1 MPRTAPVLLV
11 LALCGGVTGCLGDDA
26 QHAAQAPAATHAAT
40 LAIEGMTCASCA
52 VTVKVA
58 LGRLPGIAEVHVD
71 TANGR
76 AVVRFDRAQV
86 DAARIAAAITDA
98 GYPSSVLSEREV

>member
-1 MPRTAPVLLV
+1 MPRTAPVLLL
-11 LALCGGVTGCLGDDA
+11 LALCGGVAGCLGDAA
-26 QHAAQAPAATHAAT
+26 QHASQAPAVTHAAT

-58 LGRLPGIAEVHVD
+58 LGRLPGIAEIQVD

-86 DAARIAAAITDA
+86 DAARIAAAITEA
-98 GYPSSVLSEREV
+98 GYPASVLSEREV

>member
-1 MPRTAPVLLV
+1 MTRTAHVLLF
-11 LALCGGVTGCLGDDA
+11 LALWGGVAGCLGDDA
-26 QHAAQAPAATHAAT
+26 QHVEQAPAATHAAT

-52 VTVKVA
+52 VTVKIA
-58 LGRLPGIAEVHVD
+58 LGRLPGIVEVQVD

>member
-1 MPRTAPVLLV
+1 MPRTGSVLLF
-11 LALCGGVTGCLGDDA
+11 LALWGGVAGCLGDDA
-26 QHAAQAPAATHAAT
+26 QHAAHAPAATHTAT
-40 LAIEGMTCASCA
+40 LAIEGMTCASCV

-58 LGRLPGIAEVHVD
+58 LGRLPGIAEVQVD

>member
-1 MPRTAPVLLV
+1 MSRCAASLLF
-11 LALCGGVTGCLGDDA
+11 LGLLGGPTGCLGGEA
-26 QHAAQAPAATHAAT
+26 ASEAQAPAATHAAT

-58 LGRLPGIAEVHVD
+58 LGRLPGISEVQVD

-76 AVVRFDRAQV
+76 AVVRYDAGQV

-98 GYPSSVLSEREV
+98 GYPASVLTEREV

>member
-1 MPRTAPVLLV
+1 MPRTASVPLL

-26 QHAAQAPAATHAAT
+26 QHVAQAPAATHT
-40 LAIEGMTCASCA
+40 VTFAIEGMTCASCA
-52 VTVKVA
+52 VTIKVA
-58 LGRLPGIAEVHVD
+58 LGRLPGIAEVQVD
-71 TANGR
+71 TTSGR

-98 GYPSSVLSEREV
+98 GYPSSVLSEQEV

>member
-1 MPRTAPVLLV
+1 
-11 LALCGGVTGCLGDDA
+11 
-26 QHAAQAPAATHAAT
+26 
-40 LAIEGMTCASCA
+40 MTCASCA

-58 LGRLPGIAEVHVD
+58 LGRLPGIAEVAVD

-86 DAARIAAAITDA
+86 DAARIAAAITAA

>member
-58 LGRLPGIAEVHVD
+58 LGRLPGIADVKVD

-86 DAARIAAAITDA
+86 DAARIAAAITDV